1 MKCRKGCNPGRRAQ
15 FFVARGRGRIGYV
28 SIGGM
33 DAVAVTTVRQSDGLG
48 REIFLMVLGL
58 LVIAFAATVLLREP
72 ARSSPEGRKPIPM
85 YGSNPGAR
93 GEGGR

>member
-1 MKCRKGCNPGRRAQ
+1 MFAL
-15 FFVARGRGRIGYV
+15 RGRERIGYV

-33 DAVAVTTVRQSDGLG
+33 DAVAVATVQRSDGLG

-72 ARSSPEGRKPIPM
+72 ARSSSEGRQPIPM